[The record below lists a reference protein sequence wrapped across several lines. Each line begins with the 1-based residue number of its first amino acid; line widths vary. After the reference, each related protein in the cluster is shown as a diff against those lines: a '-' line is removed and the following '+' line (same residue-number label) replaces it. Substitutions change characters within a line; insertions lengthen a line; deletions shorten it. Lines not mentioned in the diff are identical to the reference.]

1 MAINLKK
8 EKHSK
13 EKAIRFT
20 DDDFADINL
29 DSIRKNERIFIP
41 YDKLPDDEEQQR
53 SYFDSL
59 ISFIDRETGIRCS
72 YLLVNETE
80 PYEVRGFYIQTA
92 PELLDCDRIYI
103 KAGDVVYNR
112 SNRKWHVSY
121 YFKDD
126 TPRIILDNEKGEYMV
141 VKSLSE
147 FSSRDGFRIPPKFDE
162 DVSEDNF
169 ADLTEKS
176 KYSNDCSFHIGKVLI
191 CVLVGLALIIL
202 VCLGIMLFG
211 SILEAAGTAAE
222 ENGED
227 LAEMIKTGLEDLN
240 IKELMKVTGVTVL
253 VLWCIN
259 ISIRLFRRMMD
270 RY

>member
-13 EKAIRFT
+13 EKAIIFT
-20 DDDFADINL
+20 DDDFADINS

-53 SYFDSL
+53 SYLDSL
-59 ISFIDRETGIRCS
+59 ISFIDREMGIRCS

-92 PELLDCDRIYI
+92 PELVDCHGRYI
-103 KAGDVVYNR
+103 KSGDVVYDRKNW
-112 SNRKWHVSY
+112 KWHVSY
-121 YFKDD
+121 YCKDN
-126 TPRIILDNEKGEYMV
+126 TPHIILDNEKGEYMV
-141 VKSLSE
+141 VKSLAE
-147 FSSRDGFRIPPKFDE
+147 FSSINGFTIPPKFDE

-169 ADLTEKS
+169 DDLTEKS
-176 KYSNDCSFHIGKVLI
+176 KDSNDCSLHIRKVFI
-191 CVLVGLALIIL
+191 GVLVGLALIIL
-202 VCLGIMLFG
+202 VCLGILLFG
-211 SILEAAGTAAE
+211 SILEAARTAAGE
-222 ENGED
+222 SGED